1 MVQHNSISHAPP
13 IALGNYR
20 VMRFTPDFPT
30 DQDAAH
36 DAIEQGLNSVR
47 DTPRAPTH

>member
-13 IALGNYR
+13 IALGNHR

-47 DTPRAPTH
+47 ATPRAPTH